1 MNKKEVLA
9 ERVKHTTPMQEVIEN
24 ISTPKQELLSNKPEE
39 LQDKDSKPV
48 CYYLNKHLA
57 REVRVLAAKMD
68 MPISKLVTEALND
81 LLYKYRDVQ

>member
-24 ISTPKQELLSNKPEE
+24 ISSAKTEPLSNRQEE
-39 LQDKDSKPV
+39 VHDNDSKPV
-48 CYYLNKHLA
+48 CYYLNKYLA
-57 REVRVLAAKMD
+57 KEIRILAAKKD

-81 LLYKYRDVQ
+81 LLLKYRDYQ